1 MVLEHSFIVCGML
14 LRGCWIMLI
23 YSVSQEMSFL
33 TVRYLCNS
41 MTYLHKTW
49 HDDAEQ
55 ISIGGPSSWIF
66 VEMGHTVAEMAKF
79 FAFL

>member
-1 MVLEHSFIVCGML
+1 
-14 LRGCWIMLI
+14 
-23 YSVSQEMSFL
+23 
-33 TVRYLCNS
+33 

-66 VEMGHTVAEMAKF
+66 VEMGHAVAEMATF
-79 FAFL
+79 FAFF

>member
-1 MVLEHSFIVCGML
+1 
-14 LRGCWIMLI
+14 
-23 YSVSQEMSFL
+23 
-33 TVRYLCNS
+33 

-66 VEMGHTVAEMAKF
+66 VEMGRAVAEMATF
-79 FAFL
+79 FAFF